1 MSTELLE
8 FSDRI
13 DEQFNFTELQLEDEN
28 FWELVVNLFI

>member
-8 FSDRI
+8 FSDMI
-13 DEQFNFTELQLEDEN
+13 DEQFNFTELQIEDEN